1 MQRISDDSTVAP
13 ETEVRET
20 DYGDDVAATEAQAV
34 STRFDPGTTERVRRA
49 VRVFVI
55 VLAGAFVIVSL
66 MRLFHAYTLRHAAA
80 SALSAAPAVD
90 VIEAQPVASVQRF
103 SLTGETAAW
112 YTSTIYARVNGY
124 VARWF
129 VDIGDHVEKGAV
141 LALIETPELDAQLAA
156 ERAELKRAEADVQVR
171 KAEVGFAKSQ
181 YERWRDS
188 PKGVVSEQEREQK
201 RTDYESAQ
209 ARYQASEAQVA
220 LERAQVERFT
230 SLSQFKRVSAPYAGV
245 ITARDI
251 DIGNLVTAGSTSA
264 TTPLYVMTQNDP
276 MRVFVDVPQ
285 SAAADLL
292 QGNVPVT
299 IQRTDGTAQTYE
311 GTVSRTSKAINA
323 QARTMRVEVD
333 IDNKDDSLLPGL
345 YVKATFGLPPKG
357 LVQVPAA
364 ALLFRASGPQVARVA
379 SDGKIVF
386 QSVTIARDD
395 GNVVELS
402 SGVSPGDKLAL
413 NLSSQI
419 TSGELVRVNSA
430 PQPDA
435 LAAEVAATGR

>member
-1 MQRISDDSTVAP
+1 MQRTSDDSAIAP

-66 MRLFHAYTLRHAAA
+66 VRLFHAHNLQRAAA

-103 SLTGETAAW
+103 SLPGETAAW